1 MKHKRR
7 WAMAFLIA
15 LGVIINYFDRINMS
29 VGIQPLSEEFGLTP
43 GQLGILLSA
52 FAWSY
57 AIL

>member
-43 GQLGILLSA
+43 G
-52 FAWSY
+52 
-57 AIL
+57 